1 MIQNID
7 QKIQNNDK
15 IQTGEN
21 SKIRFVIKDGL
32 IIQLGENTEFILNYQ
47 GNKYYLKLQK
57 GWIAAVKKSDENAM
71 DIILPTALASVRGT
85 SFCFK
90 IESENSNY
98 VSAMEPYI
106 GIQKMDKN

>member
-57 GWIAAVKKSDENAM
+57 GWIAAVKKVM
-71 DIILPTALASVRGT
+71 
-85 SFCFK
+85 
-90 IESENSNY
+90 
-98 VSAMEPYI
+98 
-106 GIQKMDKN
+106 KMQWIFFYQQPLHLLEEHLFVLK

>member
-47 GNKYYLKLQK
+47 SNKYY
-57 GWIAAVKKSDENAM
+57 
-71 DIILPTALASVRGT
+71 
-85 SFCFK
+85 
-90 IESENSNY
+90 
-98 VSAMEPYI
+98 
-106 GIQKMDKN
+106 